1 MIIMLGGFR
10 EEAACFVCRARE
22 CSFPGREQEKL
33 AVEMK
38 TGL

>member
-10 EEAACFVCRARE
+10 VEAACFVCRARE
-22 CSFPGREQEKL
+22 CPFPDRALKKL

>member
-1 MIIMLGGFR
+1 MIITLGGFR
-10 EEAACFVCRARE
+10 EEAACFACRARE
-22 CSFPGREQEKL
+22 CPLPERAPEKL